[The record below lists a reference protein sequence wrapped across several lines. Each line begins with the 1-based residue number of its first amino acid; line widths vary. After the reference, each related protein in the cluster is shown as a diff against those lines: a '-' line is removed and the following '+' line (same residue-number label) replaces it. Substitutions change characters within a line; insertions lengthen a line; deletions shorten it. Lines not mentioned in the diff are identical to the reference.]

1 VINVT
6 RIGVL
11 VLAVLCWNEACAQDS
26 QNLIGL
32 WKLVS
37 YELEF
42 QDTGERQTPFGAHP
56 NGYGVITAEG
66 RTMAVLTAE
75 GRPIPKSVADR
86 AAAFKT
92 VVAYTGMLKVEGD
105 HWTTH
110 VDVTWNEAWN
120 GTDQVRFFQL
130 DGNTLNITSAWSTNL
145 NYDGRLTRG
154 LLRWERVR

>member
-1 VINVT
+1 MNIT
-6 RIGVL
+6 RIGVM
-11 VLAVLCWNEACAQDS
+11 VLAVVFWNAANAQDS
-26 QNLIGL
+26 QKLIGL

-75 GRPIPKSVADR
+75 GRAIPKSDEDR

-120 GTDQVRFFQL
+120 GTDQVRFFRL
-130 DGNTLNITSAWSTNL
+130 DGDTLHISSAWSTNL
-145 NYDGRLTRG
+145 NYEGRLTRG
-154 LLRWERVR
+154 VLKWERVH